1 MKLIQQFTWL
11 LLCACSLQLS
21 AQKLKT
27 APENWQHLD
36 YKINKVHGVSTQL
49 AYEQL
54 LKGKSGVPVVV
65 AVIDGGTDITH
76 EDLLE
81 NLWRNPGEIPNNG
94 IDDDKNGYAD
104 DVYGWNFIGGKNG
117 THVDHD
123 QYEYTRLY
131 GKWFKKYLGLDSTKI
146 AQLNSDELK
155 EFKVFLRA
163 QEKYD
168 ENLEAAKRIL
178 DRMQSNTRGV
188 ESILR
193 QLKTREPS
201 LEQVTQANA
210 KTKDDLNGKALL
222 IKMISNHVTPDE
234 LLANLENYKNHYQ
247 KEVDFYLNIN
257 YNSRVIVGDAYEA
270 ANQKNYGNNDVK
282 GPDASHGTHVAGII
296 GAVRGNGLGME
307 GIAQQVK
314 IMTVRVVPDG
324 DERDKDVAN
333 AIYYAVQNGA
343 KVINMSFGKNF
354 VYNKKVVDEAVKFA
368 MKRDVLMI
376 HAAGNNAENNDTT
389 PHYPTNLYEDDT
401 LFAKGW
407 IEVGAST
414 WKEKKFLAAEFSN
427 YGEKSVD
434 VFAPGYEINST
445 YPDSN
450 VYKALSGTSMAC
462 PVTAGVAAVI
472 RSQFPLLSAVQVKEA
487 IEKSVVPIKGKVYM
501 PSEGGKPK
509 KVKFKKLCKTGGIV
523 NLYKALQYAATMTP
537 EIQPKN

>member
-1 MKLIQQFTWL
+1 MKIFLRSFTL
-11 LLCACSLQLS
+11 LFVAASLSLS
-21 AQKLKT
+21 AQKLKK

-36 YKINKVHGVSTQL
+36 YKVNKVYGVSSQL
-49 AYEQL
+49 AYDQL
-54 LKGKSGVPVVV
+54 LKNKTGQPVIV
-65 AVIDGGTDITH
+65 AVIDGGTDIHH
-76 EDLLE
+76 EDLIQ
-81 NLWRNPGEIPNNG
+81 NLWINPGEVPNNG
-94 IDDDKNGYAD
+94 IDDDKNGYVD

-117 THVDHD
+117 TNVEHD

-131 GKWFKKYLGLDSTKI
+131 GKWFKKYQGFDSTKI
-146 AQLNSDELK
+146 AGLDSNELK
-155 EFKVFLRA
+155 EYKVFLRA
-163 QEKYD
+163 QEKY
-168 ENLEAAKRIL
+168 EANLEVARRIL
-178 DRMQSNTRGV
+178 DRMQSNIRGV
-188 ESILR
+188 ESILK

-210 KTKDDLNGKALL
+210 RSKDELNGKAILTRMVSGGASTDDIL
-222 IKMISNHVTPDE
+222 KT
-234 LLANLENYKNHYQ
+234 LESYKNHYQ

-257 YNSRVIVGDAYEA
+257 YNSRVIVGDTYEA

-296 GAVRGNGLGME
+296 GAVRGNGIGIEGM
-307 GIAQQVK
+307 AQQVK
-314 IMTVRVVPDG
+314 IMVLRVVPDG

-368 MKRDVLMI
+368 MKRDVLLI

-389 PHYPTNLYEDDT
+389 PHYPSCQYENDT

-414 WKEKKFLAAEFSN
+414 WKEKKYLAAEFSN

-434 VFAPGYEINST
+434 VFAPGYDINST

-450 VYKALSGTSMAC
+450 QYKEESGTSMAC

-472 RSQFPLLSAVQVKEA
+472 RSYYPSLSAVEVKEA
-487 IEKSVVPIKGKVYM
+487 IEKSVVPVKGKVYM
-501 PSEGGKPK
+501 PTEGGKPK
-509 KVKFKKLCKTGGIV
+509 KVKFKKLCKTGGII
-523 NLYKALQYAATMTP
+523 NLYKALEYASKMTP
-537 EIQPKN
+537 ANQPKN